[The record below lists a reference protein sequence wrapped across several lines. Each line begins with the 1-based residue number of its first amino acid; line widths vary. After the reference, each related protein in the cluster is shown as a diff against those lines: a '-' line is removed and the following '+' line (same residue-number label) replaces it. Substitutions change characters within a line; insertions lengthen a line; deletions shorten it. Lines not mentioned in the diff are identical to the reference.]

1 MVLYATVK
9 KIILKFVYNN
19 KSLSEDKCYKLTWTC
34 PKITQTHVQKK
45 SPTQELLFS
54 GEEKVAQ
61 INECKFRWIDGVST
75 S

>member
-1 MVLYATVK
+1 MLQTNMNMSKNA
-9 KIILKFVYNN
+9 
-19 KSLSEDKCYKLTWTC
+19 SL
-34 PKITQTHVQKK
+34 KITQTHVQKK